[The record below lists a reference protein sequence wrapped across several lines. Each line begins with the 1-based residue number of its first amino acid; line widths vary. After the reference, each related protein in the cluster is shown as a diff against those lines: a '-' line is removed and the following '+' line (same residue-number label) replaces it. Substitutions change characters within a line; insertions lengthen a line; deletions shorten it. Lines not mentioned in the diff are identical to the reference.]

1 MGNTPASLKER
12 KEGPRKKQKPAD
24 TGETSQS
31 QYFIISLKGERI
43 QVVNADNSEL
53 KIISLIV
60 RANCSVSKESW
71 VKDMTYSFKFRKT
84 DKHCMIRLV
93 AKTLLSLYEAG
104 WDPLTPVDMGGNKRE
119 KQTAICFRRRQEE
132 VKTSS
137 TLSHTP
143 HTTDSE
149 APCLCLETYHH
160 SYIGFH
166 DVPNTVLNE
175 LVLASHT
182 HWAEGIQGVS
192 MAVSSVILDYN
203 TSKHEVIATKKVD
216 EAGLNKFIKLNGKP
230 WSEEVESE
238 TEQDAIK
245 KLEHSLIACLAE
257 EGYKLS
263 MAINMET
270 ASRVFFFIKEQED
283 MQEVRVVDRAG
294 AGMGSKDTLSI
305 HRPIVTRS
313 RSSFFRSF
321 KQSRSLSKRIRASL
335 RKKTKRKQSTTNY
348 ETKED
353 TNNRAW
359 WQQTSLDC
367 GERGTLT

>member
-1 MGNTPASLKER
+1 MGNTPASHKER
-12 KEGPRKKQKPAD
+12 KEGPRKTQKPAD
-24 TGETSQS
+24 TGETSRS
-31 QYFIISLKGERI
+31 QYFIISLKEERI
-43 QVVNADNSEL
+43 QVVNANNTEL
-53 KIISLIV
+53 KMISLIV

-71 VKDMTYSFKFRKT
+71 VKDMTYAFKFRKT
-84 DKHCMIRLV
+84 DKHCMIHLV

-119 KQTAICFRRRQEE
+119 KQTTICFRRRQE
-132 VKTSS
+132 SS

-143 HTTDSE
+143 HSSNSE

-166 DVPNTVLNE
+166 DVPNTLLNE
-175 LVLASHT
+175 LVLASHS
-182 HWAEGIQGVS
+182 HWVEGIQGVS
-192 MAVSSVILDYN
+192 MAVSSVISDYN
-203 TSKHEVIATKKVD
+203 TSKHEVIERKEVREEGK
-216 EAGLNKFIKLNGKP
+216 NKFIKLNGKP
-230 WSEEVESE
+230 WNEELESE
-238 TEQDAIK
+238 TEQNATK

-263 MAINMET
+263 MVISMDT
-270 ASRVFFFIKEQED
+270 ASRVFFFIRGQED
-283 MQEVRVVDRAG
+283 MQEVRMVERAG

-335 RKKTKRKQSTTNY
+335 RKKTKRKHSTKNV
-348 ETKED
+348 ESSED
-353 TNNRAW
+353 SNNRAW
-359 WQQTSLDC
+359 WQQESLDS
-367 GERGTLT
+367 GKRAT